1 MHSLHYHID
10 SLHTLHRLHTI
21 HSLHYTIDSLY
32 TRHSLHN
39 IYMLHTMYSHSLHII
54 HSLHTMQSHS
64 LYTIH
69 SQHTI
74 LRLHNIHALHTI
86 HSLHTIY
93 ILHTKNRLHTIDT
106 KLHKHTKDG
115 WTRFTHKATY
125 IWVIGSRRL
134 MPIENCRGLSSNR
147 LHSGPSCD
155 LNFYRIYKPFF
166 LLFTDS
172 RCAAPM

>member
-1 MHSLHYHID
+1 MHSLHYYID

-125 IWVIGSRRL
+125 IWLKSTRTGIPIGWMS
-134 MPIENCRGLSSNR
+134 PKR
-147 LHSGPSCD
+147 LHSRSSHAVIFYQNCTEFLRLVRNGYGTD
-155 LNFYRIYKPFF
+155 NFK
-166 LLFTDS
+166 
-172 RCAAPM
+172 

>member
-1 MHSLHYHID
+1 MHSLHYYID

-125 IWVIGSRRL
+125 MVEKYQDGNSYWVNVTKTFAL
-134 MPIENCRGLSSNR
+134 QAFLRGY
-147 LHSGPSCD
+147 
-155 LNFYRIYKPFF
+155 FYRNCTGFF
-166 LLFTDS
+166 AFGQNVIVD
-172 RCAAPM
+172 R